1 MSYGPLGYWRFND
14 SSLLKAAD
22 ASGFGND
29 GMYEGRNAGIALL
42 QQLAPGLY
50 GAKFP
55 GTNTDYAQ
63 LPNAAAFRVPV
74 QSGAMTFR
82 DLGTPS
88 NGCLAYFTSIGSTG
102 WVVQRAGSGNG
113 ASLVVST
120 SAAGGQTL
128 AFPGTPFDGNF
139 HTLAW
144 GYDGAHLYTS
154 TDFSSWA
161 TASYSV
167 GNGPV
172 PASLAPFYVCGSQTS
187 GVYGKAIVADL
198 VLFPYVLQNSQ
209 LAALSAALLSGNDAL
224 EYLLLTAHELT
235 VADLFTIALADGTV
249 LNWTSFDAD
258 IVVGATTY
266 SSLGPRLKRGAIKW
280 KRGVEASPLELSIA
294 SATTDIAT
302 SGLTVA
308 QAIAAGSFNGATA
321 TLSRVYNPVRQ
332 PNGTC
337 TASQPLMLFQGW
349 IGKIEQGRPYAK
361 ITVNSLFERLNLQ
374 WPFTMLQPSCRWTL
388 FDAGC
393 TLNQASFATSGTAQ
407 GGSSRS
413 RVIHTLTN
421 ATGYFDQGRIHFTS
435 GQNGGIWRVVQS
447 GIAAG
452 ASASY
457 RQTVLNDK
465 PSGYWRLGDGVG
477 SGSVAD
483 ISGSGNNGSVHG
495 GVALGQAG
503 ALNGDSTTCA
513 LFDGASGYITLPIAK
528 PATFAQGISIEFWFK
543 LPSGSAAS
551 QPLGIFDTAPNDPFT
566 LRNFNPG
573 AGSPAF
579 EWKSKGQPIVGFNQP
594 ASGTWVHIVVVY
606 RGQNA
611 VDLYYD
617 GQLYSSA
624 TAQGTG
630 QISWKSPITIGNI
643 NGGAGGWFKGY
654 LQELA
659 IYPYAMSAD
668 QPLAHYNA
676 GVTAPSTNGSG
687 IFVLTQPLPYAPA
700 AGDNFTVYPGCDK
713 SQRTCQLKFN
723 NLANFAGF
731 PYVPAPETAA

>member
-1 MSYGPLGYWRFND
+1 MSFGPLAYWRFND
-14 SSLLKAAD
+14 QSLLKAAD
-22 ASGFGND
+22 STGFGND
-29 GMYEGRNAGIALL
+29 GMYESRNAGITLL
-42 QQLAPGLY
+42 QQLAPGIY

-55 GTNTDYAQ
+55 GTDSDYAL
-63 LPNAAAFRVPV
+63 LPNAPAFRVPIL
-74 QSGAMTFR
+74 SGAMSFR
-82 DLGTPS
+82 DLGTPP
-88 NGCLAYFTSIGSTG
+88 NGCLVYFMSIGGAG

-113 ASLVVST
+113 AMLAINT
-120 SAAGGQTL
+120 SAGTGQSFG
-128 AFPGTPFDGNF
+128 FPGTPFDGNL

-144 GYDGAHLYTS
+144 GFDGANLYTS
-154 TDFSSWA
+154 TDFVSW
-161 TASYSV
+161 TTSPYQV

-172 PASLAPFYVCGSQTS
+172 PTGSSPFYVCGSQLS
-187 GVYGKAIVADL
+187 GVYGNAIVAEL

-209 LAALSAALLSGNDAL
+209 LSALSYALASDNDAL
-224 EYLLLTAHELT
+224 EYLLLTARELT
-235 VADLFTIALADGTV
+235 VADLLTITLADGTT
-249 LNWTSFDAD
+249 LNWASFDAD
-258 IVVGATTY
+258 ITVGATTY
-266 SSLGPRLKRGAIKW
+266 TSLGPRLRRGAIKW
-280 KRGVEASPLELSIA
+280 KRGVEVSPLELSIA
-294 SATTDIAT
+294 SATTDVAT
-302 SGLTVA
+302 LGLTVA
-308 QAIAAGSFNGATA
+308 QAIAAGYFNGATA

-337 TASQPLMLFQGW
+337 SASQPLMLFQGW
-349 IGKIEQGRPYAK
+349 VGKIEQGRPYAK

-393 TLNQASFATSGTAQ
+393 TLNQASFAVSGSAQ
-407 GGSSRS
+407 NGSTRS
-413 RVIHTLTN
+413 RVLHALTN

-435 GQNGGIWRVVQS
+435 GQNSGIWRVVQS

-465 PSGYWRLGDGVG
+465 PAGYWRLGDAVG

-483 ISGSGNNGSVHG
+483 ISGNGNSGTVHG
-495 GVALGQAG
+495 GITLGQTG

-513 LFDGASGYITLPIAK
+513 SFDGSSGYITLPIAK
-528 PATFAQGISIEFWFK
+528 PGTFAQGISIEFWFK
-543 LPSGSAAS
+543 LPSGSTAS

-566 LRNFNPG
+566 LRNFNPAG
-573 AGSPAF
+573 GSPAF

-594 ASGTWVHIVVVY
+594 AGGVWVHIVAVY

-611 VDLYYD
+611 IDLYYD

-630 QISWKSPITIGNI
+630 QISWKNPITIGNI

-668 QPLAHYNA
+668 QPLAHYSA

-687 IFVLTQPLPYAPA
+687 VFILTQPLPYAPA
-700 AGDNFTVYPGCDK
+700 ASDAFTVYPGCDK

-723 NLANFAGF
+723 NIANFAGF